1 MTKEIAMAKSIE
13 DAQRENPNLQQQHD
27 EWRQARQQKGEDP
40 NDTGAFRQH
49 EQAIGA
55 PDPGEAMGAG
65 QSTSPQPQGGPSQ
78 GAGNVK
84 DQVAQGVQEAVGRA
98 TGKGQ
103 SQTEGQGD
111 RPQKGGGLQDQI
123 AGTLKEAVG
132 RATGS
137 QQSQAEGQEQREG
150 GRTS

>member
-1 MTKEIAMAKSIE
+1 MAKSIE
-13 DAQRENPNLQQQHD
+13 DAGRENPNLQQQHD

-65 QSTSPQPQGGPSQ
+65 QTTPPQSQGGPSQ

-84 DQVAQGVQEAVGRA
+84 DQVTQGVQEAVGRA

-111 RPQKGGGLQDQI
+111 RPRGGGGLDQI
-123 AGTLKEAVG
+123 AGSLKEAVG
-132 RATGS
+132 RATGN

-150 GRTS
+150 EQTSRSAG

>member
-1 MTKEIAMAKSIE
+1 MTKENAMAKSIE
-13 DAQRENPNLQQQHD
+13 DAGRENPNLQQQHD

-49 EQAIGA
+49 EQGIGA

-78 GAGNVK
+78 G
-84 DQVAQGVQEAVGRA
+84 
-98 TGKGQ
+98 
-103 SQTEGQGD
+103 
-111 RPQKGGGLQDQI
+111 